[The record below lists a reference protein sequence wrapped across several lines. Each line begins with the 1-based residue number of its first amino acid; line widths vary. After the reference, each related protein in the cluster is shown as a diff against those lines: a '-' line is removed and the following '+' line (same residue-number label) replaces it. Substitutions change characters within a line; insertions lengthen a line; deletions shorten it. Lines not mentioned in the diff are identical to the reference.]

1 MHMHEKSFH
10 SNLIFVPTE
19 RQRGEN
25 RNFSAARVCVNL
37 QNYLFVLIE
46 KVLVADIF
54 P

>member
-1 MHMHEKSFH
+1 MHKKRFH
-10 SNLIFVPTE
+10 SNLISVPKE
-19 RQRGEN
+19 RQRDEN
-25 RNFSAARVCVNL
+25 RNFSAARVCANL